1 MPATIVSLSDSAR
14 ILLTLGLGILF
25 SAALTPVARHFAI
38 RAGLVAK
45 PKADRWHKTPTAMM
59 GGPAIVL
66 ATLGAFLAFSGSG
79 GSPLIW
85 GWLAGA
91 IAISLVGV
99 YDDIR
104 ELRPTSKLIAQI
116 IAALVPIALGL
127 RIAPFHP
134 LLSFWVAVLWIV
146 GITNAFNL
154 LDNMDGLSAGI
165 AAIAAAVLAIH
176 AYQAGDIVLGAAA
189 AALAGAA
196 IGFLF
201 FNFQPA
207 SIFMGDGGS
216 LFLGYSLGTLSLLRA
231 PARPIVSLSIIA
243 VPVFVLAIPIFDTAL
258 VAILRIL
265 NGRPLA
271 QGGIDHSSHR
281 LVSLGMSERRAVTT
295 LYGIAAATGL
305 TSLFLPHLPAS
316 LVVLCVLVAV
326 LGIYYFG
333 TTLGSAGV
341 YGKSPSGITE
351 AQARGSFVLDTFVQH
366 KQRIVDVIV
375 DLTVVAISYLSA
387 YLLRYEGVLS
397 PLNLDLILRSL
408 PFLIAARLLCFFA
421 FGLYRTVPGAFSIHD
436 FLAAL
441 KAVFVSSAMFVTGLV
456 LFTRFQEYSRA
467 VMVIDGVFTLTGVVF
482 ARIALR
488 SLKEVFR
495 GFDRT
500 ERRGV
505 LVVGAGTLGEVATR
519 LIKADESGRYRIVGF
534 LDDSPDKVGRSL
546 HGYMVLGSLHDAER
560 VLSAGSVA
568 LVVFAA
574 SRIPAA
580 ERERLEAVCRR
591 LSVEVQEV
599 TIR

>member
-1 MPATIVSLSDSAR
+1 VSLSDPAR
-14 ILLTLGLGILF
+14 ILLTLGLGVLF
-25 SAALTPVARHFAI
+25 SVVLTPMARHWAR
-38 RAGLVAK
+38 RADFVAK
-45 PKADRWHKTPTAMM
+45 PKADRWHKEPTALM

-66 ATLGAFLAFSGSG
+66 ATLGAFLAFFGSSGN
-79 GSPLIW
+79 PLIW
-85 GWLAGA
+85 AWLAGA
-91 IAISLVGV
+91 VAISLVGV

-104 ELRPTSKLIAQI
+104 GLRPTSKLIAQI
-116 IAALVPIALGL
+116 IAALAPIALGL
-127 RIAPFHP
+127 TIPSFHP
-134 LLSFWVAVLWIV
+134 LLSFWIAVFWIV

-154 LDNMDGLSAGI
+154 LDNMDGLAAGI
-165 AAIAAAVLAIH
+165 AAIAAGVLAIH
-176 AYQAGDIVLGAAA
+176 AYQAGDVVLTAAA
-189 AALAGAA
+189 AALSGAS

-201 FNFQPA
+201 YNFQPA

-216 LFLGYSLGTLSLLRA
+216 LFLGYSLGTLSLLRVT
-231 PARPIVSLSIIA
+231 ARPIVSLSIIA
-243 VPVFVLAIPIFDTAL
+243 VPVFVLAIPIFDTTL
-258 VAILRIL
+258 VTILRIL
-265 NGRPLA
+265 NGRA
-271 QGGIDHSSHR
+271 VSQGGRDHSSHR

-295 LYGIAAATGL
+295 LYAVAAAAGL
-305 TSLFLPHLPAS
+305 TSLLLPHLPAS

-326 LGIYYFG
+326 LAIYYFG
-333 TTLGSAGV
+333 TTLGSVLV
-341 YGKSPSGITE
+341 YGKDPSGIAE
-351 AQARGSFVLDTFVQH
+351 ARARGNFVLDTFVQH

-397 PLNLDLILRSL
+397 PLNLELVLRSF
-408 PFLIAARLLCFFA
+408 PFLIATRLLCFFA

-441 KAVFVSSAMFVTGLV
+441 KAVLVSSAMFVTGLV

-482 ARIALR
+482 ARIALH
-488 SLKEVFR
+488 SLKEVFS

-519 LIKADESGRYRIVGF
+519 LIKADETGRYRIVGF

-546 HGYMVLGSLHDAER
+546 HGYMVLGSLHEAER

-574 SRIPAA
+574 SRIPSA
-580 ERERLEAVCRR
+580 ERERLEEVCRR
-591 LSVEVQEV
+591 LSVDVQEV